1 MKQRQEVTRKLAI
14 AILSIMFICML
25 SISIAQAQSPQ
36 AKEHAKL
43 QKSVEWPNYQAN
55 WKKIELAKAK
65 EVKKINK
72 ERSKE
77 VKDRKRFFAKL
88 ERIKD

>member
-1 MKQRQEVTRKLAI
+1 MKQRQTVPKPIAI
-14 AILSIMFICML
+14 AILAILFVA
-25 SISIAQAQSPQ
+25 ISAAQLMAQSPQ
-36 AKEHAKL
+36 AKEHSKL

-55 WKKIELAKAK
+55 WKKVELAKAK

-77 VKDRKRFFAKL
+77 AKDRQRFFAKL
-88 ERIKD
+88 ERIKN